1 MTWGEI
7 EDTPMR
13 IEDNRSYK
21 FPQAND
27 REALADDIVQK
38 YQNSKIS
45 EKKKSVKKL
54 NDIIKSVT
62 PSSRSGSHQTGSKL
76 VQELIR
82 RSN

>member
-1 MTWGEI
+1 MKNKTKKDNAHLKVVVNGYEMVDLPDPSPGKISSPIMTWGEI

-38 YQNSKIS
+38 Y
-45 EKKKSVKKL
+45 
-54 NDIIKSVT
+54 
-62 PSSRSGSHQTGSKL
+62 
-76 VQELIR
+76 
-82 RSN
+82 

>member
-1 MTWGEI
+1 MVDLPDPSPGKISSPIMTWGEI

-38 YQNSKIS
+38 Y
-45 EKKKSVKKL
+45 
-54 NDIIKSVT
+54 
-62 PSSRSGSHQTGSKL
+62 
-76 VQELIR
+76 
-82 RSN
+82 